1 MPNLLKEFGKLI
13 EGMVK
18 DSLHAV
24 EMWTRWAVASLGGA
38 ELLRQWIESSM
49 RDAERRGVD
58 PIPANMWVRLSPHF
72 KTEVLDKTRY
82 RVGGGQWL
90 SLPQIGIKVFG
101 VRAMVLGHIIVF
113 RDNTAASD
121 FWLWVHET
129 VHVVQY
135 ARGTIK
141 EFAKRYVQDHKSLE
155 REANEFAD
163 KVTQTG
169 KGKMERDSWNWSE
182 GTWFKGPPCY
192 RGN

>member
-1 MPNLLKEFGKLI
+1 MANLLKEFGKLV

-18 DSLHAV
+18 HSVRAPEV
-24 EMWTRWAVASLGGA
+24 WTRWGVSGLGGA
-38 ELLRQWIESSM
+38 ELLRKWIESSM

-58 PIPANMWVRLSPHF
+58 PIPANMRVRLSPHF
-72 KTEVLDKTRY
+72 KKELIDMARY
-82 RVGGGQWL
+82 RVGSGPWS
-90 SLPQIGIKVFG
+90 SLPQIGFKVFG

-129 VHVVQY
+129 VHVAQY

-155 REANEFAD
+155 READEFAN

-169 KGKMERDSWNWSE
+169 QGRMERDSWNWSE
-182 GTWFKGPPCY
+182 GTIFKGPHL
-192 RGN
+192 R